1 MSQAEHDTLLEIDDL
16 HKTFRV
22 GFFARKVDALRG
34 VSFRVKRGET
44 FGLLG
49 PNGAGKTTTLKTVL
63 GLVRPTRGTVKLFGL
78 DPSVREA
85 RTRLGY
91 LPENPYVYQYL
102 RPLEFLDLCGAIVG
116 LSKADR
122 TRRAEEMIDRVGL
135 RHAVDRPIGK
145 FSKGMTQRIG
155 LAQCLLHDPE
165 LIVLDEPMS
174 GLDPIGRKQVREIL
188 VEQRRRGKTL
198 IFTSHILSDV
208 EMLCDHVAMIH
219 RGVVTA
225 DGTLETLLR
234 PEIRLVEI
242 ELAGASDATLD
253 AMRALDVEVRVLD
266 RNRVVRCEGTAKV
279 NEVLRRALEAG
290 AEVVSVTPH
299 RETLEDLFIRNA
311 SLGTQDASGVATT
324 HQKETR

>member
-1 MSQAEHDTLLEIDDL
+1 MSQTEHDTLLEIDDL

-174 GLDPIGRKQVREIL
+174 GLDPIGRKEVRDLL
-188 VEQRRRGKTL
+188 VAERARGKT
-198 IFTSHILSDV
+198 IVITTHILSDV
-208 EMLCDHVAMIH
+208 EQLCDHVAIVQ
-219 RGVVTA
+219 RGKVVAAGSIDTLLSAKSKEVEIDLLGDAPGFREKIAPSTKSVTEHGARLVVTA
-225 DGTLETLLR
+225 HSDEAAQVV
-234 PEIRLVEI
+234 IREAS
-242 ELAGASDATLD
+242 LAGIAI
-253 AMRALDVEVRVLD
+253 R
-266 RNRVVRCEGTAKV
+266 
-279 NEVLRRALEAG
+279 
-290 AEVVSVTPH
+290 SVTPH
-299 RETLEDLFIRNA
+299 KETLEELFVRNA
-311 SLGTQDASGVATT
+311 HTG
-324 HQKETR
+324 ENE

>member
-1 MSQAEHDTLLEIDDL
+1 MSQDQPDTLLEIDDL

-174 GLDPIGRKQVREIL
+174 GLDPIGRKEVRDLL
-188 VEQRRRGKTL
+188 VAERARGKT
-198 IFTSHILSDV
+198 IVITTHILSDV
-208 EMLCDHVAMIH
+208 EQLCDHVAIVQ
-219 RGVVTA
+219 RGKVVEA
-225 DGTLETLLR
+225 GSIDTLLSAKSKEV
-234 PEIRLVEI
+234 EIDLLGDAPGFREKITASAKSIAEHGARLVVIAHSDEAAQVVI
-242 ELAGASDATLD
+242 REASLAGIAI
-253 AMRALDVEVRVLD
+253 R
-266 RNRVVRCEGTAKV
+266 
-279 NEVLRRALEAG
+279 
-290 AEVVSVTPH
+290 SVTPH
-299 RETLEDLFIRNA
+299 KETLEELFVRNA
-311 SLGTQDASGVATT
+311 HTG
-324 HQKETR
+324 ENE